1 MVVEVGPAPDRQTG
15 VPGERG
21 GGVGGRALRGP
32 RVAGGRGPSGT
43 DGEARGGA
51 VPGGGLVVERVR
63 AGPHCPPAHD
73 APHAA
78 GAAVEGKEKR
88 GKWNSVKRCMENTT

>member
-1 MVVEVGPAPDRQTG
+1 MVVEVGPAPDRQAG

-43 DGEARGGA
+43 DGEAGGGS
-51 VPGGGLVVERVR
+51 VPGGLALVVVERVSAR
-63 AGPHCPPAHD
+63 PHCPPDAH
-73 APHAA
+73 AAA
-78 GAAVEGKEKR
+78 GAAV
-88 GKWNSVKRCMENTT
+88 